1 MVFVPAGALVFDRGF
16 EAVLVVVEAG
26 RSGFHFDEYHFLDV
40 LFIHPFE
47 DEEID
52 RRSDEFGLGGAER
65 EIGKIR
71 GELFGEHARR
81 RGFFNPG
88 H

>member
-1 MVFVPAGALVFDRGF
+1 MVLVPADAFVYDRVFETVLIVIEARGAGF
-16 EAVLVVVEAG
+16 YL
-26 RSGFHFDEYHFLDV
+26 DEYHFLDV
-40 LFIHPFE
+40 LFVQTFE

-52 RRSDEFGLGGAER
+52 RRPDEFGLGGAER

-81 RGFFNPG
+81 RGSFNPG